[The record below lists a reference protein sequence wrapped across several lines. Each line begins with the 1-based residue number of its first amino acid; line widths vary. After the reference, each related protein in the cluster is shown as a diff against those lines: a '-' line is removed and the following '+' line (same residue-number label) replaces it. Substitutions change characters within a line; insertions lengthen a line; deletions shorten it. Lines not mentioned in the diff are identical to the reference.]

1 MLKEKCLKVLVS
13 YWTRDFLAKDVMTL
27 YQVRRFP
34 QCLLKEKRPKLLIS
48 YWIRDPNGRR
58 GNDVTR
64 MLSPHWTR
72 IHGPNCHCS
81 TVYSERSIV
90 TSHFPKNYFNV
101 CLTTTIKVLIISYTS
116 LHYSVSLTS
125 RNN

>member
-101 CLTTTIKVLIISYTS
+101 CLTTTIKSIDYILYKSSLFSELNISE
-116 LHYSVSLTS
+116 
-125 RNN
+125 